1 MKFMPGILTICLSL
15 FTLIL
20 LGAILVFPSDSE
32 SSSPA
37 GDTDNTSA
45 VDSTTNP
52 PSIPEFQP
60 NVLDRQISNQAFR
73 LGEKLTFTVRY
84 GVIKAGEATMEVE
97 EIVSVGDRPA
107 YKIVSAARSAKT
119 FDLVFRVRDR
129 VESWVDTQGIFSW
142 KFNKM
147 LREGDY
153 KYDLLVDYHQAHGK
167 AAVQTIRYHDE
178 EPLQIKKQEK
188 FTMDIPPYVLD
199 ILASFYFVRTQDLTV
214 GMPVYLSNHDNKK
227 VYDLKVIVQR
237 KETIKVKA
245 GKFRCIIVQPQLM
258 GEAIFKQKGEL
269 WVWLTDDQYKI
280 PVQMKSAVFVGSI
293 TTELNKIEG
302 ISLPLPSQIR

>member
-1 MKFMPGILTICLSL
+1 MHRLFTICLSL
-15 FTLIL
+15 ITLLL
-20 LGAILVFPSDSE
+20 LGVILVLPSDSE
-32 SSSPA
+32 SSLPA
-37 GDTDNTSA
+37 GTDNDPSA
-45 VDSTTNP
+45 IDSTLNP
-52 PSIPEFQP
+52 PVIPEFQP
-60 NVLDRQISNQAFR
+60 NLLDRQISNQAFQ

-97 EIVSVGDRPA
+97 EIVLVGDRPA
-107 YKIVSAARSAKT
+107 YKIISAARSAKT
-119 FDLVFRVRDR
+119 FDLVFKVRDR
-129 VESWVDTQGIFSW
+129 VESWVDTLGIFSW

-147 LREGDY
+147 LREGAY
-153 KYDLLVDYHQAHGK
+153 KYDLLVDYHQTHGK

-188 FTMDIPPYVLD
+188 FEIDIPPYVLD
-199 ILASFYFVRTQDLTV
+199 ILASFYYVRTQDLTV

-237 KETIKVKA
+237 KEIIKVKA

-269 WVWLTDDQYKI
+269 WVWLSDDQYKI

-302 ISLPLPSQIR
+302 IPLPLPSQIR